1 MPHPSDIGHVGA
13 LLRFLRKDEERTAA
27 MQAEII
33 SIGTEIMLGE
43 ITDTNAA
50 FIASKLP
57 QFGIDLLYV
66 TQVGDNI
73 GRLQEVLARA
83 WQRSDITFTTGG
95 LGPTEDDLTR
105 ECVAAV
111 LGEPMTVDA
120 EQEAHL
126 RAWFAQR
133 TRDFPER
140 NIKQAMTVPSCRVLA
155 NPRGTAPGW
164 WVERDGHVIVVMPG
178 PPAEMNYMWEREVD
192 PELERRADAVLV
204 SRTLKT
210 SGLGEGSVD
219 ERLGDLWKGVNPSI
233 GIYARRD
240 GVHVRISAKAPT
252 REEAWSLIVP
262 AEEEARRI
270 LGPAIWGVD
279 NDTLAS
285 GMGTLLR
292 DRELT
297 LALMESAT
305 GGAIADAITDGE
317 GSTEYFLG
325 SLVTYATQAKVDLGV
340 SGETVYE
347 HGVIS
352 QQTAEAMAHAA
363 RERLHA
369 DIGLG
374 ITGIAGPSEVEGQPP
389 GTMHIAV
396 TDGARTEYRHYAYY
410 QGREAAKRRAV
421 TEALNLLRA
430 FVQSMD

>member
-1 MPHPSDIGHVGA
+1 MPA
-13 LLRFLRKDEERTAA
+13 LCYDSFLRKDEGRTAA

-285 GMGTLLR
+285 GIGTLLR